1 LVITWS
7 IAANMD
13 LKIIEANGWT
23 KFLKINHAITCVGSS
38 ASNDIQLPASEIAPI
53 QLQIFYSPDLP
64 STCRVVNLGAELLL
78 LRGGSDSPLAPYQSL
93 DIFDGDEVDV
103 FGYRLAFQLPL
114 ATGGVQKSQQIEA
127 SLTMPEP
134 VLRSG
139 SVLVGN
145 LHIKNIGDRPGV
157 QFQVALSGFPDD
169 CYQIDPVPLMYP
181 GAEED
186 VQVRFFHRTIS
197 PQAGLHDLVLA
208 VSAPADYGSEELVIR
223 QGLYVAPVLKH
234 ELLILD
240 SYAAA
245 LPAESTVVEHSSLSP
260 VFSTAGGITNRMN
273 SEAIPQR
280 TQPSGAAALQTGVPA
295 AGNSAALSGEP
306 SVLEPAPQ
314 RPQPA
319 AASTLQMENPSTG
332 SQAPY
337 GAKVKVVR
345 SQTSEFW
352 DE

>member
-1 LVITWS
+1 
-7 IAANMD
+7 MD

-23 KFLKINHAITCVGSS
+23 KFVKINHAITCVGSA

-64 STCRVVNLGAELLL
+64 STCRVVNLGPQLLL

-93 DIFDGDEVDV
+93 DIFDGDQVDI

-114 ATGGVQKSQQIEA
+114 ATGAVQKSQQIEA
-127 SLTMPEP
+127 SLTLPEP
-134 VLRSG
+134 VLRPG
-139 SVLVGN
+139 SILIGS
-145 LHIKNIGDRPGV
+145 LRIKNTGDRQGV
-157 QFQVALSGFPDD
+157 QFQVALSGFPED

-186 VQVRFFHRTIS
+186 VQVRFFHRTIA
-197 PQAGLHDLVLA
+197 PLAGLHDLVLA

-245 LPAESTVVEHSSLSP
+245 VSTQSTVVEHVPLSP
-260 VFSTAGGITNRMN
+260 AFSAAGATTSLTN
-273 SEAIPQR
+273 SEPVPQR
-280 TQPSGAAALQTGVPA
+280 FQPPGAAATQAGVPA
-295 AGNSAALSGEP
+295 VGSSAALS
-306 SVLEPAPQ
+306 SVLSSTEPAPQ

-319 AASTLQMENPSTG
+319 AASTLQTENPSTG
-332 SQAPY
+332 SQASN

-345 SQTSEFW
+345 SHASEFW